1 MFQKSRNPGHRA
13 QVVRLGGHLL
23 RCLNDDDQGCGFF
36 AAQAAKESP
45 CPSRKGSAASF
56 L

>member
-13 QVVRLGGHLL
+13 EVATLGGHFP

-36 AAQAAKESP
+36 VRA
-45 CPSRKGSAASF
+45 GSAQEGPRCSRNLRATV
-56 L
+56 